1 LLFLSEV
8 PTDFTITVHLFQ
20 LVIVES
26 FDDLVNIGVVR
37 KFIATDNVDFGIK
50 RIEVIFGAVV
60 TGIAA
65 ISEQLLVEHEA
76 GFKGFGQEVVFHH
89 KYSIHQKRP
98 NRKGENRTRKV
109 GLPNLAV
116 GVAAGR
122 RAKEGGNRSQSRSDN
137 RAQNV
142 KNWCSYGE
150 GASARWPPPHLQKNR
165 K

>member
-1 LLFLSEV
+1 MVRFERGRTEPFGSGYRTSEI

-20 LVIVES
+20 LVIMES

-37 KFIATDNVDFGIK
+37 KLIATDNVDFGIK

-65 ISEQLLVEHEA
+65 LSEQLLVEHEA

-89 KYSIHQKRP
+89 KYSIHQKCP

-109 GLPNLAV
+109 GLPNHWLGRLEGAM
-116 GVAAGR
+116 GEAAESTGQ
-122 RAKEGGNRSQSRSDN
+122 NRSDYRS
-137 RAQNV
+137 
-142 KNWCSYGE
+142 KN
-150 GASARWPPPHLQKNR
+150 AKNR
-165 K
+165 